1 MTREDKFK
9 LYGKMLSESVLGY
22 SMYLSK
28 SLCNLISNFLK
39 IPLVASDQLFQ
50 DTNLSGGLFRRFDEG
65 KCTFVLYHSIF
76 DLIDPIYNFFFST
89 SQTLSSAYELS
100 QL

>member
-1 MTREDKFK
+1 
-9 LYGKMLSESVLGY
+9 
-22 SMYLSK
+22 MYLSK

-39 IPLVASDQLFQ
+39 IPLVASAQLFQ

-76 DLIDPIYNFFFST
+76 DLIDPIYNFFQPPKHYPQLMNF
-89 SQTLSSAYELS
+89 LSSNPSSLHYRYLDIC
-100 QL
+100 LIL